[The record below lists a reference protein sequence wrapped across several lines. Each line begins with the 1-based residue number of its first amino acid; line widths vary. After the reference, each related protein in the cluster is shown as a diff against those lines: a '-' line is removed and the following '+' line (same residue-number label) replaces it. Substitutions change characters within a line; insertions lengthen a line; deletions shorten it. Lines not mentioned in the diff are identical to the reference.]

1 MVTMQRAGRS
11 PFTFEK
17 VLREPAFTHAQI
29 KGSDPTGSESDE
41 EMTEIFANRANKKT
55 FIFEEAYHR
64 LVSSRTTQEEQ
75 GNLFGLWT
83 TDGEPVIHKVCP
95 SICAMEHHSRT
106 VDDHEDDIFS
116 KRLPLTHIG
125 NWRYNGV
132 LSLKRCP
139 HQFKPRA
146 KFLDLTVSKTK
157 LSVSEDD
164 KRSQVVVISGRSPF
178 ANVTG
183 FKTLAIKGHQEDVDA
198 DVARAMKHLLSS
210 KATSGKRKE
219 LFISPN
225 LQDPITTLSAS
236 QVSPMYLGAKGFQR
250 EFAPNLEDF
259 KIFMF
264 EEDYQM
270 MQNLVLRY
278 PHLETGGDLF
288 GLWTTDGNA
297 VLHVVLGPGQN
308 CKRTGVSFYQDVPY
322 LKENGEL
329 LTQDYMLCHIG
340 EWHSHHQLHL
350 FQPSGGDS
358 STVIRNYPRG
368 VCGFLLIIAN
378 ILSSHEVRLS
388 PYLYTKSSSYS
399 FDKAG
404 RIVLLTG
411 PNAFK
416 RIHEIREKAE
426 RGKERYTYSQG
437 GQFNGNSEY
446 ATDLKEFR
454 RYPTQTVQINR
465 MKRFPNDRRR
475 HTLQYTSK
483 PYELP
488 KSKAMFSSSY
498 QHYSVSVP
506 RSRGLSAR
514 RSRPKRAKS
523 STGMND
529 RPPWKS

>member
-1 MVTMQRAGRS
+1 M
-11 PFTFEK
+11 
-17 VLREPAFTHAQI
+17 
-29 KGSDPTGSESDE
+29 
-41 EMTEIFANRANKKT
+41 
-55 FIFEEAYHR
+55 
-64 LVSSRTTQEEQ
+64 
-75 GNLFGLWT
+75 
-83 TDGEPVIHKVCP
+83 
-95 SICAMEHHSRT
+95 
-106 VDDHEDDIFS
+106 
-116 KRLPLTHIG
+116 
-125 NWRYNGV
+125 
-132 LSLKRCP
+132 
-139 HQFKPRA
+139 
-146 KFLDLTVSKTK
+146 
-157 LSVSEDD
+157 
-164 KRSQVVVISGRSPF
+164 VISGRSPF

-236 QVSPMYLGAKGFQR
+236 QESPMYLGAKGFQR

-446 ATDLKEFR
+446 ATDLEEFI

>member
-1 MVTMQRAGRS
+1 MVTYQRAGRS
-11 PFTFEK
+11 AFTLEK
-17 VLREPAFTHAQI
+17 VLREPAFSRVQI
-29 KGSDPTGSESDE
+29 KSSDPGGSDSDE
-41 EMTEIFANRANKKT
+41 EISFTKRDNKKT
-55 FIFEEAYHR
+55 FIFEEDYHK
-64 LVSSRTTQEEQ
+64 LVLRITQGEQ

-83 TDGEPVIHKVCP
+83 TDGEPVIHIVCP
-95 SICAMEHHSRT
+95 PTCAIEPDHSRT
-106 VDDHEDDIFS
+106 VTDHEDDILS
-116 KRLPLTHIG
+116 KQLPLTHIG
-125 NWRYNGV
+125 NWKYNDV

-146 KFLDLTVSKTK
+146 KFLDVTVFKSK
-157 LSVSEDD
+157 LSVLEDG
-164 KRSQVVVISGRSPF
+164 KRRHVEVISGRSPF

-183 FKTLAIKGHQEDVDA
+183 FKTIAMKGQQEDVDA
-198 DVARAMKHLLSS
+198 DVARGMKHLLSL

-225 LQDPITTLSAS
+225 LQDPITTGSAS
-236 QVSPMYLGAKGFQR
+236 QERPMYLGAKGFQR
-250 EFAPNLEDF
+250 EFAPNFEDF
-259 KIFMF
+259 KVFMF

-270 MQNLVLRY
+270 MQSLVLRY

-288 GLWTTDGNA
+288 GLWTTEGNA

-416 RIHEIREKAE
+416 RIQEIREKAE

-437 GQFNGNSEY
+437 GQFNSNSEY

-465 MKRFPNDRRR
+465 MKGHPSDRRR
-475 HTLQYTSK
+475 HTLHYTSK

-488 KSKAMFSSSY
+488 KSKATFSSAY
-498 QHYSVSVP
+498 QRYSVSVP
-506 RSRGLSAR
+506 RSRGLSEG
-514 RSRPKRAKS
+514 SYRPKRAKS

-529 RPPWKS
+529 RLPPWKS

>member
-1 MVTMQRAGRS
+1 MVTLQRAGRS
-11 PFTFEK
+11 PFSFEK
-17 VLREPAFTHAQI
+17 VLREPFNHVQI

-41 EMTEIFANRANKKT
+41 EMTEIFAIRANKKT
-55 FIFEEAYHR
+55 FIFEEDYHR
-64 LVSSRTTQEEQ
+64 LVSRTTQEEQ

-95 SICAMEHHSRT
+95 SICAMEPHSRT
-106 VDDHEDDIFS
+106 VDDHEDDILS

-157 LSVSEDD
+157 LSVSEDE
-164 KRSQVVVISGRSPF
+164 KRSQVEVIGGRSPF

-183 FKTLAIKGHQEDVDA
+183 FKTLAIEGHKEDVDA
-198 DVARAMKHLLSS
+198 DVAGVMKHLLSS

-236 QVSPMYLGAKGFQR
+236 QESPMYLGAKGFQR

-322 LKENGEL
+322 LKENG
-329 LTQDYMLCHIG
+329 
-340 EWHSHHQLHL
+340 
-350 FQPSGGDS
+350 
-358 STVIRNYPRG
+358 
-368 VCGFLLIIAN
+368 
-378 ILSSHEVRLS
+378 
-388 PYLYTKSSSYS
+388 
-399 FDKAG
+399 
-404 RIVLLTG
+404 
-411 PNAFK
+411 
-416 RIHEIREKAE
+416 
-426 RGKERYTYSQG
+426 
-437 GQFNGNSEY
+437 
-446 ATDLKEFR
+446 
-454 RYPTQTVQINR
+454 
-465 MKRFPNDRRR
+465 
-475 HTLQYTSK
+475 
-483 PYELP
+483 
-488 KSKAMFSSSY
+488 
-498 QHYSVSVP
+498 
-506 RSRGLSAR
+506 
-514 RSRPKRAKS
+514 
-523 STGMND
+523 
-529 RPPWKS
+529 

>member
-1 MVTMQRAGRS
+1 MVTLQRVRQSA
-11 PFTFEK
+11 FTLEK
-17 VLREPAFTHAQI
+17 VSREPAFSHVQI
-29 KGSDPTGSESDE
+29 KGFDPSGSESDE
-41 EMTEIFANRANKKT
+41 ETSFTKRDNKKT
-55 FIFEEAYHR
+55 FIFEEDYQM
-64 LVSSRTTQEEQ
+64 LVSKKIQEEE

-83 TDGEPVIHKVCP
+83 TDGEPVIHIVYP
-95 SICAMEHHSRT
+95 SICAIKPHSHT
-106 VDDHEDDIFS
+106 EDDILS
-116 KRLPLTHIG
+116 KNLPLSHIG

-132 LSLKRCP
+132 PSRNCCP
-139 HQFKPRA
+139 HQFKTRA
-146 KFLDLTVSKTK
+146 KFLDVTVSKTK
-157 LSVSEDD
+157 LSVLEDG
-164 KRSQVVVISGRSPF
+164 KRSQIKVISGKSPF
-178 ANVTG
+178 TNVTG
-183 FKTLAIKGHQEDVDA
+183 FKTIAIEGQQEDVDA
-198 DVARAMKHLLSS
+198 DLARGMKHLLSTT
-210 KATSGKRKE
+210 KATSRKRKD

-225 LQDPITTLSAS
+225 LQDPIIARSTS
-236 QVSPMYLGAKGFQR
+236 QESPMYLRANGFQR
-250 EFAPNLEDF
+250 EFTPNLEDF

-288 GLWTTDGNA
+288 GLWTTEGNA

-308 CKRTGVSFYQDVPY
+308 CKRTGVSFHQDVPY

-388 PYLYTKSSSYS
+388 PYLYTKRSICS

-404 RIVLLTG
+404 KIVLLTG

-416 RIHEIREKAE
+416 RIYEIKEKAE
-426 RGKERYTYSQG
+426 RGKERHAYSQG
-437 GQFNGNSEY
+437 GQFNGRTEY
-446 ATDLKEFR
+446 ATDIQEFR
-454 RYPTQTVQINR
+454 RYPIQTVTNR
-465 MKRFPNDRRR
+465 MKRLPSDCRRYT
-475 HTLQYTSK
+475 HQYTSK

-488 KSKAMFSSSY
+488 TSKAMFSSSY
-498 QHYSVSVP
+498 QHDSVSVP
-506 RSRGLSAR
+506 LSRAISAGR
-514 RSRPKRAKS
+514 NQRKRAKS
-523 STGMND
+523 STGMRD

>member
-1 MVTMQRAGRS
+1 MVNNHNDVPS
-11 PFTFEK
+11 P
-17 VLREPAFTHAQI
+17 
-29 KGSDPTGSESDE
+29 
-41 EMTEIFANRANKKT
+41 N
-55 FIFEEAYHR
+55 
-64 LVSSRTTQEEQ
+64 
-75 GNLFGLWT
+75 
-83 TDGEPVIHKVCP
+83 
-95 SICAMEHHSRT
+95 
-106 VDDHEDDIFS
+106 
-116 KRLPLTHIG
+116 
-125 NWRYNGV
+125 
-132 LSLKRCP
+132 RCP

-146 KFLDLTVSKTK
+146 KFLDLTVSKTT
-157 LSVSEDD
+157 LQVLEEH
-164 KRSQVVVISGRSPF
+164 KRRQIEIINGRSPF
-178 ANVTG
+178 TNVTG
-183 FKTLAIKGHQEDVDA
+183 FKTIAIKGQQEDVEA
-198 DVARAMKHLLSS
+198 DLARGMTHLLST
-210 KATSGKRKE
+210 KATPGKSKE

-225 LQDPITTLSAS
+225 LQDPITKHSAS
-236 QVSPMYLGAKGFQR
+236 QESPMPVYLGAKGFQG

-270 MQNLVLRY
+270 MQNLVLKY

-288 GLWTTDGNA
+288 GLWTTEGNA

-404 RIVLLTG
+404 KIVRLTG

-416 RIHEIREKAE
+416 RIYEIRKKAE
-426 RGKERYTYSQG
+426 IGKERHTYPQG
-437 GQFNGNSEY
+437 GQFNDHSEY
-446 ATDLKEFR
+446 VTNLKEFS
-454 RYPTQTVQINR
+454 RYPIQTVTNR
-465 MKRFPNDRRR
+465 MKRFPSDRRR
-475 HTLQYTSK
+475 YTHQYTSK
-483 PYELP
+483 PYELRP
-488 KSKAMFSSSY
+488 TGKAMYSSSY
-498 QHYSVSVP
+498 QHDL
-506 RSRGLSAR
+506 SRGISAGR
-514 RSRPKRAKS
+514 NRS
-523 STGMND
+523 STGMGD
-529 RPPWKS
+529 RPPWKP